1 MKRLMFMLVSAFMA
15 ATGFAVNVAES
26 ISAIS
31 SDNESTL
38 IEKQKKQPFVL
49 KKAVDMM
56 KTNILGHGSHA
67 SHASHSSHR
76 SHYSSR

>member
-1 MKRLMFMLVSAFMA
+1 MLVSAFMA
-15 ATGFAVNVAES
+15 AIGFAANVAES

-31 SDNESTL
+31 NDNESTL

-56 KTNILGHGSHA
+56 KTNILGHA